1 MNKTEEVENGSETNS
16 GITMTNA
23 SLSLEDEV
31 MVNFYFTIQNNT
43 LVTLNSDGSV
53 AENVGLL
60 VWNAEPDASAATY
73 DHADA
78 IINGA
83 LVDSKNNRYMVHT
96 NGIPAKNLGDNLYVR
111 VFVEKTDGTYLYGN
125 IVTYSPKTYAYNR
138 LQNSNNEAMKKLCV
152 ALLNYGAA
160 AQEYFGYKT
169 NNLVNAGLS
178 EEQIYNSELF
188 SGAKA
193 TVNATKA
200 SSFGVTGTGFN
211 NEKSGASVSFDGAF
225 AINYYFEP
233 TNTVQ
238 GDVTFYYWT
247 AEAYNSASKLTA
259 ANASGSL
266 VMKNTGTGRYWAEIS
281 GIAAKAIDAPYY
293 AVAVYSDGANNYST
307 GVKVYSVSKYCVNL
321 AASETASDA
330 MKDLATATAM
340 YGYYAKQYFNTS
352 TVED

>member
-1 MNKTEEVENGSETNS
+1 
-16 GITMTNA
+16 
-23 SLSLEDEV
+23 
-31 MVNFYFTIQNNT
+31 
-43 LVTLNSDGSV
+43 
-53 AENVGLL
+53 
-60 VWNAEPDASAATY
+60 
-73 DHADA
+73 
-78 IINGA
+78 
-83 LVDSKNNRYMVHT
+83 
-96 NGIPAKNLGDNLYVR
+96 
-111 VFVEKTDGTYLYGN
+111 
-125 IVTYSPKTYAYNR
+125 
-138 LQNSNNEAMKKLCV
+138 MKKLCV